1 MLEELVSAPYVVY
14 SEVHWPDSIY
24 HEARNSLKTTLR
36 IAEIILAGSLIVL
49 ILMQSRGTSLGS
61 VFGQEG
67 SVFHTRRGAERIL
80 FNVSIGVAF
89 AFLIISVALAHVN
102 V

>member
-1 MLEELVSAPYVVY
+1 MVY
-14 SEVHWPDSIY
+14 FPTLQLSTSIY
-24 HEARNSLKTTLR
+24 IYGETMKDAFR
-36 IAEIILAGSLIVL
+36 IAELLLAISLIVL

-80 FNVSIGVAF
+80 FNVTIGVTA
-89 AFLIISVALAHVN
+89 AFLIIAVGLARISI
-102 V
+102 

>member
-1 MLEELVSAPYVVY
+1 VKDALRYAEL
-14 SEVHWPDSIY
+14 
-24 HEARNSLKTTLR
+24 
-36 IAEIILAGSLIVL
+36 ILAVSLIVL

-67 SVFHTRRGAERIL
+67 SVFHTRRGAERVL
-80 FNVSIGVAF
+80 FNVSIGVAL
-89 AFLIISVALAHVN
+89 AFLIFAVALAHVS

>member
-1 MLEELVSAPYVVY
+1 M
-14 SEVHWPDSIY
+14 
-24 HEARNSLKTTLR
+24 TTALR
-36 IAEIILAGSLIVL
+36 IAEFLLAAFLIAL

-80 FNVSIGVAF
+80 FNVTIGVALGF
-89 AFLIISVALAHVN
+89 IIIAMGLAKSAG
-102 V
+102 

>member
-1 MLEELVSAPYVVY
+1 MVY
-14 SEVHWPDSIY
+14 SEVREPDSFY
-24 HEARNSLKTTLR
+24 YEARNSLKNTLR
-36 IAEIILAGSLIVL
+36 IAELILAVSLIVL

>member
-1 MLEELVSAPYVVY
+1 MK
-14 SEVHWPDSIY
+14 
-24 HEARNSLKTTLR
+24 NSLR
-36 IAEIILAGSLIVL
+36 AAELILSISLIVL

-80 FNVSIGVAF
+80 FNVTIGVAL
-89 AFLIISVALAHVN
+89 AFLVIAVGLAHVN
-102 V
+102 A